1 MSGQENTTE
10 VKAIEFL
17 WLGLYG
23 FAGFSLEL
31 ILGVVV
37 NMIGMDQLGKGINSL
52 ITGILWSAFAILLF
66 QFAKYRFHYNLLEKR
81 ESLTISKLI
90 IGIILVALITAV
102 TAWGFGGFKP
112 YVEFH
117 DGSKGSIFLYLLQVF
132 YYLGETVLIAI
143 TIAFGQQ
150 FAERQF
156 GLGEKTPSGG
166 VFLALTWGLMH
177 FLLQGMNGGI
187 YAMFF
192 SIVAGIIYVVMGK
205 DFRWSYLFIALAFIL

>member
-1 MSGQENTTE
+1 MSEQEKTAE

-17 WLGLYG
+17 WLSLYG

-31 ILGVVV
+31 ILGVVT
-37 NMIGMDQLGKGINSL
+37 NMIGIEELGKGLNSL
-52 ITGILWSAFAILLF
+52 ITGILWFAFAILLF
-66 QFAKYRFHYNLLEKR
+66 QFVKRKFHYDLLEKR
-81 ESLTISKLI
+81 ASLTVSKLI
-90 IGIILVALITAV
+90 VAIILVVLIIAITI
-102 TAWGFGGFKP
+102 WGFGGFKP

-117 DGSKGSIFLYLLQVF
+117 GGSKGSILLYSLQVF
-132 YYLGETVLIAI
+132 YYLGETALIAI
-143 TIAFGQQ
+143 TIALGQQ
-150 FAERQF
+150 FAKRQF
-156 GLGEKTPSGG
+156 GLGEKFPSGG

-187 YAMFF
+187 YTMFF

>member
-1 MSGQENTTE
+1 MSGQANTAE

-37 NMIGMDQLGKGINSL
+37 NMVGLEHLGKGIHSL
-52 ITGILWSAFAILLF
+52 ITGILWFAFAILLF
-66 QFAKYRFHYNLLEKR
+66 QFAKRKFHYDLLEKR
-81 ESLTISKLI
+81 ENLTVSKLI
-90 IGIILVALITAV
+90 VGIILIVLITAI

-112 YVEFH
+112 YVEFYG
-117 DGSKGSIFLYLLQVF
+117 GSKGSVLLYLLQIF
-132 YYLGETVLIAI
+132 YYLGETALIVI

-150 FAERQF
+150 FAKRQF
-156 GLGEKTPSGG
+156 GLGEKIPSGG
-166 VFLALTWGLMH
+166 VFLALTWGLTH
-177 FLLQGMNGGI
+177 FLLQGVSGGI
-187 YAMFF
+187 YTMLF

-205 DFRWSYLFIALAFIL
+205 NFRWSYLFIALAFIL